1 MYNIS
6 MFINN
11 SNNSITAYIN
21 IFCNPKL
28 LLIDLILILEA
39 FCSNPAQCIF
49 FAAFILVSS
58 SCFSEKLRHF
68 QKFYYSSSCQ
78 NLTQQLEKF
87 SPLSMKM
94 LMFYKCPD
102 GKHDL
107 VSEERSD
114 LLLTSY
120 YILLLLILCDGN
132 TRFILSSPTCFFNRA

>member
-1 MYNIS
+1 MHLVFGLFFFLVFLFYMCFCIIENIYIYIYIYIYI
-6 MFINN
+6 FINN

-68 QKFYYSSSCQ
+68 QKFYYSSSCL

-87 SPLSMKM
+87 SPLSR
-94 LMFYKCPD
+94 KC
-102 GKHDL
+102 
-107 VSEERSD
+107 S
-114 LLLTSY
+114 
-120 YILLLLILCDGN
+120 
-132 TRFILSSPTCFFNRA
+132 CFTNVQIASMI